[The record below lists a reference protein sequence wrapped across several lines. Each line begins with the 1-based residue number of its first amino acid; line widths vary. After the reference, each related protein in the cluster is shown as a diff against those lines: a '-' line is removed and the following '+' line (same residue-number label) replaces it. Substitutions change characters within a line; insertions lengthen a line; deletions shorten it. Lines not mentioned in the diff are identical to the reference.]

1 MTVRGGPCVRHRHR
15 RSSRFSPQ
23 APLMTSSRAGRS
35 GTDPRA
41 KALVEEYLDE
51 KRREAP
57 SDASSSRI
65 VRGRAYLLGAVAA
78 ICAAAW
84 LVPYP
89 TSADDAASTPV
100 VQAASARI
108 TVFLAA
114 SKVRDFRT
122 RHTRLPA
129 TLAEAGITD
138 ASLEYAAGRDTLFTV
153 RTLAAGEQIV
163 YDSRQPPH
171 SVLRGAVAIV
181 EGRGR

>member
-1 MTVRGGPCVRHRHR
+1 
-15 RSSRFSPQ
+15 
-23 APLMTSSRAGRS
+23 MTSSRAGRS

-41 KALVEEYLDE
+41 KALVDEFLDE

-57 SDASSSRI
+57 SDASSRI
-65 VRGRAYLLGAVAA
+65 GRGRAYLLGAVAA

-89 TSADDAASTPV
+89 TSADDATSNPV
-100 VQAASARI
+100 VQAAGARI

-129 TLAEAGITD
+129 TLAEAGVTD

-153 RTLAAGEQIV
+153 RTLAGGEQIV
-163 YDSRQPPH
+163 YDSRHPPH